1 MEWSNI
7 FFKNNLYFYYAIIE
21 HIRLEKNSE
30 EVLPPP
36 KQKQKKQKINVGLIK
51 YKPPSL
57 QSTLVLCKIVRQ
69 WWSR

>member
-7 FFKNNLYFYYAIIE
+7 FLKNNLYFYYAIIE

-36 KQKQKKQKINVGLIK
+36 PPPKTKTKKTKN
-51 YKPPSL
+51 
-57 QSTLVLCKIVRQ
+57 
-69 WWSR
+69 

>member
-1 MEWSNI
+1 MVQH
-7 FFKNNLYFYYAIIE
+7 FFFNNLYFYYAIIE

-30 EVLPPP
+30 EVLPPTP

-57 QSTLVLCKIVRQ
+57 KSTLVLSKVVRQ
-69 WWSR
+69 W

>member
-7 FFKNNLYFYYAIIE
+7 FFNNLYFYYAIIE

-36 KQKQKKQKINVGLIK
+36 QNKNKKNKKL
-51 YKPPSL
+51 
-57 QSTLVLCKIVRQ
+57 T
-69 WWSR
+69 